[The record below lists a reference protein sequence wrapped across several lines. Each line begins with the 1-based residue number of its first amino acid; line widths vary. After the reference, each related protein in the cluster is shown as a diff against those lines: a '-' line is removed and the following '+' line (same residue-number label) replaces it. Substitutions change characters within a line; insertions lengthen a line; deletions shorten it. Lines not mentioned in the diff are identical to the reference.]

1 MGCGG
6 VMRDHLGEVMGATC
20 VCIEGNFSIKVVE
33 ALVVRHALKIT

>member
-1 MGCGG
+1 
-6 VMRDHLGEVMGATC
+6 MRDHLGEVMGATC